1 MLYDHLTVE
10 EHLWFFAKLKNCPS
24 HRVRQEVNR
33 MIECIGLA
41 DKRYTQTRAL
51 SGGMKRKLSVGIALI
66 SDSKVSMVVSSFIC
80 K

>member
-1 MLYDHLTVE
+1 
-10 EHLWFFAKLKNCPS
+10 
-24 HRVRQEVNR
+24 

-41 DKRYTQTRAL
+41 DKRHTQTRAL

-66 SDSKVSMVVSSFIC
+66 SDSKVSMVMSSFIS